1 MAYTI
6 IEVEKLTGISSHTL
20 RFWAKKGLFPFVQ
33 KDSNQV
39 KYFAN
44 SDVEWAKLIECMR
57 IVGMSIE
64 DISHYIA
71 LCQKGIESVEERR
84 EMLLSQK
91 KQTQEKIL
99 SLTQSLSH
107 LENKIAYYD
116 EMIKQSKDPLNPL
129 TSETP
134 NQCWNHKAKERK

>member
-64 DISHYIA
+64 DIKEYIA
-71 LCQKGIESVEERR
+71 LCQKGIESAGQRR
-84 EMLLSQK
+84 EMLQK
-91 KQTQEKIL
+91 QKEQTIQKIQTF
-99 SLTQSLSH
+99 TQALHH
-107 LENKIAYYD
+107 LESKIAYYD
-116 EMIKQSKDPLNPL
+116 EMIEQSQDPLNPL

-134 NQCWNHKAKERK
+134 NQCWKKVKK

>member
-134 NQCWNHKAKERK
+134 NQCWKKIKK